1 MATDDLRR
9 SGRVRRFVG
18 RSPLVVL
25 QTLFKAGPMFVRGL
39 WWRLWLKKTSGLI
52 LIGKQVAI
60 RNPQYIT
67 IGANFV
73 AEDYCEIQ
81 GLSQQGVSFGKQVT
95 LGRFSMI
102 RPSGYYGR
110 EIGVGLKIGDNS
122 NIGAYCY
129 LGCGGGIEIGSHVM
143 MSPRVSLHSE
153 NHNFERLDLSMK
165 DQGVTRS
172 PIVIEDDCWLASG
185 SVILSGVRIG
195 QGSIVAAGAVVT
207 KDVPPY
213 SIVGGVPA
221 KIIDRRKQMKEDSES
236 HLTVESMKSEQGIE

>member
-1 MATDDLRR
+1 MAADGLKR
-9 SGRVRRFVG
+9 SNRAGRFAG
-18 RSPLVVL
+18 RSLMAIL
-25 QTLFKAGPMFVRGL
+25 QTLGKVGPMFLRGL
-39 WWRLWLKKTSGLI
+39 WWRLWLKRTGGLI
-52 LIGKQVAI
+52 LIGKQVTI

-67 IGANFV
+67 AEENFV
-73 AEDYCEIQ
+73 VEDYCEIQ
-81 GLSQQGVSFGKQVT
+81 GLSQTGLSFGKQVT

-110 EIGVGLKIGDNS
+110 EIGAGLKIGDNS
-122 NIGAYCY
+122 NVGPYCY

-172 PIVIEDDCWLASG
+172 PIVIEDNCWLASG
-185 SVILSGVRIG
+185 SIILSGVRIG

-213 SIVGGVPA
+213 SIVGGIPA
-221 KIIDRRKQMKEDSES
+221 KVIGWRQQMEDNS
-236 HLTVESMKSEQGIE
+236 KSQPMTEGIMYEQGIE

>member
-1 MATDDLRR
+1 METDGLRQ
-9 SGRVRRFVG
+9 SNQEGRFAG
-18 RSPLVVL
+18 RSPLAIL
-25 QTLFKAGPMFVRGL
+25 QTLFKAGPMFIRGL

-81 GLSQQGVSFGKQVT
+81 GLSQQGLSFGKQVT

-110 EIGVGLKIGDNS
+110 EIGMGLKIGDNS

-221 KIIDRRKQMKEDSES
+221 IVIDRRDQLDES
-236 HLTVESMKSEQGIE
+236 